1 MLNNKTNRLSLIKD
15 IADNEFNGESDVVLL
30 NCSKYPII
38 AKRQNNL
45 DQNVFPDFRAFL
57 KTRLMAN
64 DGSLDKLI
72 KELGFDDAQSAIDF
86 MYTVI
91 KDPNSASFY
100 ALLARAYDAVYL
112 KDIRKI
118 AILTSSKSLD
128 DIDALA
134 QLIKKRDANALDRAN
149 GLLFYLVYRIN
160 INRPLAYD
168 KVVSLLKE

>member
-72 KELGFDDAQSAIDF
+72 KELGFNDAQSAIDF

-134 QLIKKRDANALDRAN
+134 QLIKKRDVNALDRAN